1 MHCPSC
7 YFEETKVIDS
17 RPAIA
22 NTAIRRR
29 RECLKC
35 GFRFST
41 YEQIEILD
49 LTVIKK
55 TGKREPYQ
63 KMKVEAGVR
72 KALEKRPFSEEDI
85 LSLIANIERD
95 IQVRNKDEITSAEIG
110 DIIMKHLRQADQV
123 AYIRFASVYKDF
135 QDIESFE
142 QELNEF
148 LNKRHRLKTKKKTR
162 P

>member
-1 MHCPSC
+1 MQCPSC
-7 YFEETKVIDS
+7 YFEETKVVDS
-17 RPAIA
+17 RPAVA

-29 RECLKC
+29 RECSKC

-55 TGKREPYQ
+55 NGKREPYQ
-63 KMKVEAGVR
+63 KMKLEAGVR

-85 LSLIANIERD
+85 LSLIANIERG
-95 IQVRNKDEITSAEIG
+95 IQVRNKNEITSPEIG
-110 DIIMKHLRQADQV
+110 DIIMKHLRRADQV

-135 QDIESFE
+135 QDVESF
-142 QELNEF
+142 QEELAEF
-148 LNKRHRLKTKKKTR
+148 IKKKR
-162 P
+162 KK

>member
-1 MHCPSC
+1 MQCPSC

-17 RPAIA
+17 RPAME

-35 GFRFST
+35 DFRFST

-55 TGKREPYQ
+55 DGRRQPYQ
-63 KMKVEAGVR
+63 KAKLETGVR
-72 KALEKRPFSEEDI
+72 KAQEKRPFSEEEI
-85 LSLIANIERD
+85 LSLLANIERD
-95 IQVRNKDEITSAEIG
+95 IQKNGQGEITSAAIG
-110 DIIMKHLRQADQV
+110 DIIMKRLRKFDQV

-135 QDIESFE
+135 QDIEGF
-142 QELNEF
+142 QEELKDF
-148 LNKRHRLKTKKKTR
+148 LKKKHR
-162 P
+162 N

>member
-1 MHCPSC
+1 MQCPSC
-7 YFEETKVIDS
+7 YFEETRVVDS
-17 RPAIA
+17 RPAME

-55 TGKREPYQ
+55 DGRREPYQ
-63 KMKVEAGVR
+63 KAKLETGVR

-85 LSLIANIERD
+85 LSLLANIERD
-95 IQVRNKDEITSAEIG
+95 IQKNGQGEITSAAIG
-110 DIIMKHLRQADQV
+110 DIIMKRLRKFDQV

-135 QDIESFE
+135 QDIESF
-142 QELNEF
+142 QEELGEF
-148 LNKRHRLKTKKKTR
+148 LNKKRK
-162 P
+162 